1 MSSRSRLLTRCVAVF
16 GVASGLRGSKFR
28 NDNTVFDVVNDMSI
42 QLSIA
47 QAAEHFSVSSRTI
60 HRWIQSSKVEAEKI
74 DGQWVITTDKS
85 LNTVIDNV
93 YDDGNDMVLTLSR
106 QCQLLES
113 QLLAK
118 DEQIKKLQQAA
129 EGLQQALDQSQQLH
143 AMSEKR
149 HESELS
155 AIKGRSFLQRLKAVL
170 VANP

>member
-1 MSSRSRLLTRCVAVF
+1 M
-16 GVASGLRGSKFR
+16 
-28 NDNTVFDVVNDMSI
+28 DVVNDMSI
-42 QLSIA
+42 QLSVT
-47 QAAEHFSVSSRTI
+47 QAAEHFGVSPRTI
-60 HRWIQSSKVEAEKI
+60 HRWIQSSKAEAEKI
-74 DGQWVITTDKS
+74 DGQWVITAEKS

-93 YDDGNDMVLTLSR
+93 HDDGDDMMLTLSR

-149 HESELS
+149 HESEL
-155 AIKGRSFLQRLKAVL
+155 AKIEGRGFLQRLKAVFS
-170 VANP
+170 N